1 MAQLPEFMDVT
12 RVMKDFDPA
21 KFADQFSSM
30 LKQYKLP
37 GVDIDALVASSRK
50 NVEAVTHA
58 NRVAF
63 EGMQAFARRQAEML
77 QEAMNETTKAFESIS
92 KAGSPPEAAAKQVE
106 ITKNAFERAVGNARE
121 MSEMVSKANQDA
133 TNSINARISEQLDE
147 IRDMA
152 LKAQQ
157 AKK

>member
-21 KFADQFSSM
+21 KFADQFSNM

-77 QEAMNETTKAFESIS
+77 QETMNETTKAFESIS

-106 ITKNAFERAVGNARE
+106 MTKSAFERAVNNARE
-121 MSEMVSKANQDA
+121 MSEMMSKANQDA
-133 TNSINARISEQLDE
+133 TNSINTRISEQLDE
-147 IRDMA
+147 IRDLA

>member
-12 RVMKDFDPA
+12 RVMKDFDPT
-21 KFADQFSSM
+21 KFADQFSNM

-37 GVDIDALVASSRK
+37 GVDIDALVASQKK
-50 NVEAVTHA
+50 NVEALTHA

-77 QEAMNETTKAFESIS
+77 QEAMNETTKAFDSIS

-106 ITKNAFERAVGNARE
+106 LTKNAFEKAVGNARE